1 MTATTADQITRERGG
16 TTAELWTDFSLLWT
30 QYQSWQ
36 EHDRLL
42 SESQDRLNMAAPE
55 MQDDLKRLV
64 GDNAD
69 LEAAGQQ
76 LRAALESLSVELKD
90 RQHDLNT
97 EQTKEFGQIKM
108 RLERERGLRGLSQ
121 SRDNERER

>member
-1 MTATTADQITRERGG
+1 MTATPADQITRERGG
-16 TTAELWTDFSLLWT
+16 TTAELWADFSLLWT

-42 SESQDRLNMAAPE
+42 AESQDRLNIAAPE
-55 MQDDLKRLV
+55 MKDDLKRLL

-69 LEAAGQQ
+69 LEIAGQQ
-76 LRAALESLSVELKD
+76 LRAALDSLSVELKD
-90 RQHDLNT
+90 RQRDLSS
-97 EQTKEFGQIKM
+97 EQAKEFAQVKM
-108 RLERERGLRGLSQ
+108 RLERERGLRDLSQ

>member
-16 TTAELWTDFSLLWT
+16 TIAELWADFSLLWI

-42 SESQDRLNMAAPE
+42 AESQDRLNIAAPE
-55 MQDDLKRLV
+55 MKDDLKRLL

-69 LEAAGQQ
+69 LEIAGQQ

-90 RQHDLNT
+90 RQPDLSP
-97 EQTKEFGQIKM
+97 EQAKEFAQIKI
-108 RLERERGLRGLSQ
+108 RLERERSLRERSQ
-121 SRDNERER
+121 SHDNERER

>member
-1 MTATTADQITRERGG
+1 MTATTVDQITRERSG
-16 TTAELWTDFSLLWT
+16 TTAELWADFSLLWT

-42 SESQDRLNMAAPE
+42 AESQDRLNMAAPE